1 MKSREVYYY
10 LFYKLYKFWETV
22 STPKFW
28 SDWKA
33 SLSMDVLIYFLVQ
46 AFFIYYNVLID
57 RESDLGESTIEVI
70 LLVGVVSIS
79 NYFIFHHK
87 DQWREIVHEFD
98 KWPKEKNK
106 RGNIIAAT
114 VIFTIIVNLIFSF
127 YLMSQVD
134 WSQYR

>member
-1 MKSREVYYY
+1 MNLEKMYYY
-10 LFYKLYKFWETV
+10 LFYKLYKFWETI

-33 SLSMDVLIYFLVQ
+33 SLSVDILGLFFVSSI
-46 AFFIYYNVLID
+46 FIYYKVFVNKYIHLD
-57 RESDLGESTIEVI
+57 DSDLPIAIIVI
-70 LLVGVVSIS
+70 LVSVV

-87 DQWREIVHEFD
+87 DRWKEIVHDFD

-106 RGNIIAAT
+106 KGGIIVWSIIFAIIA
-114 VIFTIIVNLIFSF
+114 NLLFAF

-134 WSQYR
+134 WSPYR